1 MAENR
6 GSIPLTQL
14 LGLVRPYRLTLLAA
28 IVALLIGTAMGLIY
42 PQVIRYLIDG
52 ALLEEGGSDHLN
64 QAIILMLFTFV
75 VHSVFTFGRAYLF
88 NSVGERVVADLRV
101 QLYEALMRQDVAF
114 FDENRTGDLT
124 NRLASDTTVIQNT
137 VTSNISMGLRFG
149 LQAVGGVG
157 ILIYT
162 SPALTLVMLAVV
174 PAMVLIGLAYG
185 RTIKKLSKEVQD
197 ALAAS
202 NEVAE
207 ETFAGVRTV
216 KSFAREASEEARYR
230 SAVSRSL
237 DLAIK
242 RIQAGSVFGAL
253 VSFGGYA
260 SIAVVLWY
268 GGRLVIQGELTV
280 GTLTAFVLY
289 TLVVAFSL
297 GAVSDLWGDFMK
309 AIGASERVF
318 ELMARVP
325 GVRSPAHPVH
335 LSSVVGEVELRDIQ
349 FSYPS
354 RADQV
359 VLNQLNLK
367 LRQGEKVAL
376 VGPSGGGKS
385 TIAALI
391 PRFYDPQQGSV
402 LLDGVDVKG
411 MDPEELR
418 GHIGAVSQEPILFAT
433 SILENIRYGRPQATD
448 QEVEA
453 AARAANAHTF
463 ITSFPE
469 GYQTMVGE
477 RGVRLSGG
485 QKQRVAIARAIL
497 KDPRVLILDEATSAL
512 DAESEHLVK
521 EALER
526 LMEGRT
532 TLIIAHRLS
541 TVLGADHIVVLDG
554 GAVVQQGN
562 HQQLM
567 AEGGLYRMLV
577 ERQLTDVTG
586 QEI

>member
-1 MAENR
+1 MADTR
-6 GSIPLTQL
+6 RPIPMAQLTS
-14 LGLVRPYRLTLLAA
+14 LVRPYRLTLFAA
-28 IVALLIGTAMGLIY
+28 ILALLIGTAMGLVY

-52 ALLEEGGSDHLN
+52 ALLEEGGSDRLN
-64 QAIILMLFTFV
+64 QAIGLMLLTFV

-101 QLYEALMRQDVAF
+101 RLYEALMRQDVAF

-157 ILIYT
+157 ILVYT

-174 PAMVLIGLAYG
+174 PAMVLIGLGYG
-185 RTIKKLSKEVQD
+185 RAIRDLSKSVQD
-197 ALAAS
+197 ALARS

-216 KSFAREASEEARYR
+216 KSFAREENEQIRYR
-230 SAVSRSL
+230 SAVNQSL
-237 DLAIK
+237 ELALK
-242 RIQAGSVFGAL
+242 RIKAGSIFGAL

-318 ELMARVP
+318 DLLARVP
-325 GVRSPAHPVH
+325 GVKAPASPTDLTNVI
-335 LSSVVGEVELRDIQ
+335 GEVELRDIQ
-349 FSYPS
+349 FNYPS
-354 RADQV
+354 RPDQT
-359 VLNQLNLK
+359 VLKHLNLQ
-367 LRQGEKVAL
+367 LHRGEKVAL

-391 PRFYDPQQGSV
+391 PRFYDPQEGTV
-402 LLDGVDVKG
+402 TLDGVDVRQL
-411 MDPEELR
+411 DPEELR

-433 SILENIRYGRPQATD
+433 SIRENIRYGRPNATD
-448 QEVEA
+448 EEVEA

-469 GYQTMVGE
+469 GYLTLVGE

-541 TVLGADHIVVLDG
+541 TVLGADRILVLDG
-554 GAVVQQGN
+554 GTVVQQGN

-567 AEGGLYRMLV
+567 SEGGLYRMLV
-577 ERQLTDVTG
+577 ERQLTDVNG
-586 QEI
+586 